1 MVATVTS
8 ADEARTVAERY
19 AEAWSSDDL
28 EGILGCYDDRFTL
41 HYFGDNPFTGS
52 HVGRDAALAVL
63 LEVGSRAPRKLV
75 AVDEILAGP
84 GAAVIVARERITT
97 GDHRAGTTESTEI
110 RRVLRYRVEG
120 DRFTECWLY
129 EESQA
134 VIDRA
139 WSDPET

>member
-1 MVATVTS
+1 MTS
-8 ADEARTVAERY
+8 ADEARAVAERY
-19 AEAWSSDDL
+19 AEAWRSDDL
-28 EGILGCYDDRFTL
+28 DGILGCYDDRFTL

-84 GAAVIVARERITT
+84 GSAVIVVRERITT
-97 GDHRAGTTESTEI
+97 GGRAGSADSTESTEI

-129 EESQA
+129 EEHQA
-134 VIDRA
+134 LIDQT
-139 WSDPET
+139 WSD